1 MRPALGEDV
10 DKNNYLTERV
20 GMAQTLALIHTS
32 PTLTPM
38 FRTLCATEI
47 PDVEIFHMVDES
59 LIQDTIRAGRLR
71 GVTIRRLLGQI
82 ASAETAGADAVM
94 VTCSSIGPGVSLA
107 QSLFDFPV
115 IRIDEAMA
123 EEAVRMG
130 RRIGVAATLRTT
142 LEPTIELLNTK
153 ASQAGRTIEIVE
165 SLSEGAFEAVL
176 AGDVVTHDRILA
188 EKLIRDLH
196 DVDVIVL
203 AQASMARVV
212 GEMPA
217 GLLKVPVLSSPE
229 LAVRRA
235 KEILRG
241 ARDSELAGAAR

>member
-1 MRPALGEDV
+1 
-10 DKNNYLTERV
+10 
-20 GMAQTLALIHTS
+20 MAQTLALIHTS

-38 FRTLCATEI
+38 FRAMCAAEM
-47 PDVEIFHMVDES
+47 PEVEVFHMVDES

-71 GVTIRRLLGQI
+71 GITIRRLLGQVE
-82 ASAETAGADAVM
+82 SAEAAGADAVM
-94 VTCSSIGPGVSLA
+94 VTCSSIGPGVTLA
-107 QSLFDFPV
+107 QSLFELPV

-130 RRIGVAATLRTT
+130 HRIGVAATLRTT
-142 LEPTIELLNTK
+142 LEPTIELLK
-153 ASQAGRTIEIVE
+153 AKAAKNGRTIEIVE
-165 SLSEGAFEAVL
+165 SLSKGAFEAVL
-176 AGDVVTHDRILA
+176 AGDVMTHDRILG
-188 EKLIRDLH
+188 ERLERDLH

-212 GEMPA
+212 NELPPGTLCA
-217 GLLKVPVLSSPE
+217 PVLSSPE

-241 ARDSELAGAAR
+241 TREVELTGAGR